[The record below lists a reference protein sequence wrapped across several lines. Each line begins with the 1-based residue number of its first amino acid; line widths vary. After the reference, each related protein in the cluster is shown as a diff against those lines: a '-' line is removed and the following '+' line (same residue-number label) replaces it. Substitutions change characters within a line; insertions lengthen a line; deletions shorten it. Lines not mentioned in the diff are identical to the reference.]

1 MLFKISILKNFTI
14 FTGKHLCWS
23 LYLIKLQALR
33 VSSNK
38 YYFYL
43 ENVYTN
49 ILSHRQLNSSHFWKQ
64 RMFFCRQISYWWK
77 MISEK
82 SSFPLNNF
90 GSIPVAGLVQK
101 IWIRWREKSWSSY
114 HLQMSHVV
122 AIFVVFYNLLE
133 EKKLQEE
140 AFCV

>member
-33 VSSNK
+33 VSLNK

-43 ENVYTN
+43 ENGCTN
-49 ILSHRQLNSSHFWKQ
+49 ILSHRQIKSSHFWKQ

-101 IWIRWREKSWSSY
+101 IWIRWRESWSSY

-122 AIFVVFYNLLE
+122 AIFV